1 MQFFVEVLT
10 GINNTSLNF
19 FFFKKTYIIMNSC
32 LFEASLAYLLLFFL
46 KKQIVDLYIFVL
58 DVKPER
64 A

>member
-1 MQFFVEVLT
+1 
-10 GINNTSLNF
+10 
-19 FFFKKTYIIMNSC
+19 MNSC